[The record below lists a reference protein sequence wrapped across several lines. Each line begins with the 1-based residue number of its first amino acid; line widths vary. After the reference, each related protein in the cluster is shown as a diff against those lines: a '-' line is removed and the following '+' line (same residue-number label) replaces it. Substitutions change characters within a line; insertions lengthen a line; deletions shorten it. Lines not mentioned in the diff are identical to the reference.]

1 MRTVIVADN
10 TLAAEALR
18 RELRHVPGCRV
29 IGFVNGRHP
38 CGIPTAEAEPDVVIV
53 DDMTAHGTALAR
65 IREIRVAVPDAKVVL
80 VTTSMDPDWLAE
92 AGDAGI
98 DAAIAKTTWP
108 TTIGLLVREV
118 AAGHVFHAF
127 ARTPPSVRRSDAD
140 VPLTARELE
149 ILRSAA
155 GGASNGQIADQL
167 YVTEQTVKFHLSNVY
182 RKLGVANRTEA
193 AHFAHVHGLVN
204 PIPARAIP
212 AQPLGSMREA
222 A

>member
-1 MRTVIVADN
+1 MRTIIVADN

-18 RELRHVPGCRV
+18 RELRNVPGCRV

-38 CGIPTAEAEPDVVIV
+38 CAMPAAEAEPDVVIV

-65 IREIRVAVPDAKVVL
+65 IREVRTAAPDAKVVL

-92 AGDAGI
+92 AAEAGV

-118 AAGHVFHAF
+118 AAGRVFHAF
-127 ARTPPSVRRSDAD
+127 TQAPAHARRMQAEM
-140 VPLTARELE
+140 PLTARELQ

-155 GGASNGQIADQL
+155 AGASNGQIAEQL
-167 YVTEQTVKFHLSNVY
+167 FVTEQTVKFHLSNVY

-193 AHFAHVHGLVN
+193 AHYAHVHGLVS
-204 PIPARAIP
+204 PAKPRAVP
-212 AQPLGSMREA
+212 VQLGSIRA
-222 A
+222 AA